1 MQEIVAQIA
10 QEIRVESTQVGVAV
24 ALLDCGTT
32 VPSIARYRKEKTD
45 GLDDIQW
52 LQLEGPFGYLRELH
66 DRLRIVTSSIKEHGK
81 MTPALL
87 GNVAAFGAFVD

>member
-1 MQEIVAQIA
+1 M
-10 QEIRVESTQVGVAV
+10 
-24 ALLDCGTT
+24 
-32 VPSIARYRKEKTD
+32 
-45 GLDDIQW
+45 
-52 LQLEGPFGYLRELH
+52 RELH